1 MLTRRLLDLTIPKRA
16 TGCTGCEKEFVAG
29 DPVFSL
35 LREGAEV
42 VREDRCAACW
52 EGVAE
57 GEEIWS
63 IWQGRVP
70 AEKKNRPKE
79 MHLSGRERA
88 LALLRQLLD
97 KGALARAYVL
107 ALYLERRG
115 VLTRCKEL
123 KRKSGRVRLYEVV
136 ATGEAIYVPRQD
148 FVPEQ
153 ERMQEELL
161 RDLRGDA

>member
-16 TGCTGCEKEFVAG
+16 SGCSVCEKEFVAG

-35 LREGAEV
+35 LREGEEV
-42 VREDRCAACW
+42 VREDRCATCW
-52 EGVAE
+52 EVAVE
-57 GEEIWS
+57 SDEIWS
-63 IWQGRVP
+63 VWQGRVP
-70 AEKKNRPKE
+70 VEKRVKPKE
-79 MHLSGRERA
+79 MNLSGRERA
-88 LALLRQLLD
+88 LHLLRQHLD
-97 KGALARAYVL
+97 DGALGRAFIL

-115 VLTRCKEL
+115 VLIRCREL
-123 KRKSGRVRLYEVV
+123 KRKSGHVRLYEVGT
-136 ATGEAIYVPRQD
+136 TGEAIYVPRQE